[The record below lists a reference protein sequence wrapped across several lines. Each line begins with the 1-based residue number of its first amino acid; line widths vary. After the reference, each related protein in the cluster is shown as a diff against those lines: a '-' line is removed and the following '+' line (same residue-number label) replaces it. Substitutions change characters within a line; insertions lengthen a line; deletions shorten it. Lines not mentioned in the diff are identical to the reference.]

1 MNIKDKVDKKTIQF
15 AKDSRLMSKNDSDP
29 DDIFDDAD
37 VVFQSLSQSSPEG
50 YGRPPIIGPGL
61 NEPPPSN
68 FNNFLNVQGMSGYGH
83 QQPQELRE
91 GKRGEDIL
99 FEGLGKSGVFL
110 KDASLDLLA
119 GVKEM
124 DALDKT
130 RFALFVRRYGVITG
144 CVLGIL
150 CVFLAIPFT
159 RWWWELGCDFFLA
172 TAILFG
178 WSQQMIYLYNDE
190 ADKIVAD
197 LDNEDFVEDF
207 EDDIYESDQQ
217 GYDSEPEIDLFGD
230 DEDDY
235 EEPVY
240 EEKEEVEEV
249 DINKAT
255 LALENES
262 ENKMMTRAYL
272 YEKFTSVLGNQTKGF
287 TTEKTIPED
296 SDDFFAWDAILK
308 QGSESI
314 KGASDDF
321 PDLES
326 AKDKLFYVLLEFTRP
341 KWLSSS
347 NVSKLV
353 EEVISVC
360 SYDPKTNKRNTKI
373 HGHADIV
380 GSFVYMKIYKG
391 ESAMISLKDIMEH
404 DKEFF
409 LNSSHLIP
417 VTLGVDSEGLPYNID
432 LKDMNSLIVSGM
444 PRSGKTW
451 FLLSLFSQMMFF
463 NRPEDLHFYFLDPKD
478 EISDF
483 RDVKSPHVKA
493 FKTSDEDILNQL
505 RKIVKEEGVRR
516 TKILGDAN
524 EVNIWDFKKK
534 NPDVAMPLIYV
545 VIDEV
550 ITLAQRMSKEVKE
563 EFQGLLLELT
573 TRLPALGI
581 RIIMVPHLVKNDIL
595 RKSITDVIPCKISV
609 CGDSEHIASITGDKK
624 FAFPLENIGD
634 MAVKITGESKAM
646 FIHGPV
652 IASTNKEVK
661 QVLTYIDKFW
671 RMQGY
676 GTTLE
681 NNPVKELP
689 VKKTSFTPDDS
700 LVDFFDNDD
709 SDLIT
714 SVDPDEE
721 LSSKDGVN
729 TVVEDDEDDLFGD
742 LLIGLHDDIDTP

>member
-1 MNIKDKVDKKTIQF
+1 MNIKDKVDKKSIKF

-29 DDIFDDAD
+29 DDVFDDAD
-37 VVFQSLSQSSPEG
+37 VVLQNLSHQEG
-50 YGRPPIIGPGL
+50 YGRPPIMGPGL

-68 FNNFLNVQGMSGYGH
+68 FNNLLNAQGMSGYGY

-144 CVLGIL
+144 CILGISSVL
-150 CVFLAIPFT
+150 LAIPFT

-172 TAILFG
+172 TTILFG
-178 WSQQMIYLYNDE
+178 WSQLMVYHYNDE

-197 LDNEDFVEDF
+197 LDNEDF

-235 EEPVY
+235 ED
-240 EEKEEVEEV
+240 EVEEEEVKPQIQSV

-287 TTEKTIPED
+287 TTEKIFPED
-296 SDDFFAWDAILK
+296 SDDFYAWDAVLK

-314 KGASDDF
+314 MGASDDF

-326 AKDKLFYVLLEFTRP
+326 ARDKLFYVLLKFTRP
-341 KWLSSS
+341 KWLNNT

-353 EEVISVC
+353 EEVISFC
-360 SYDPKTNKRNTKI
+360 SYDPETNKRNTKI

-409 LNSSHLIP
+409 LKPSHLIP

-463 NRPEDLHFYFLDPKD
+463 NRPDDLHFYFLDPKD

-493 FKTSDEDILNQL
+493 FKTSDKDILDQL
-505 RKIVKEEGVRR
+505 RDIVKVEGVRR

-534 NPDVAMPLIYV
+534 NPDIAMPLIYV

-609 CGDSEHIASITGDKK
+609 CGDPEHIESVTGDKK

-634 MAVKITGESKAM
+634 MAVKLTGESKAI

-652 IASTNKEVK
+652 IASTNEEVK
-661 QVLTYIDKFW
+661 QVLAYIDKFW
-671 RMQGY
+671 QIQGY

-689 VKKTSFTPDDS
+689 VKKTSFTLDDS

-714 SVDPDEE
+714 SEE
-721 LSSKDGVN
+721 PSPKDGVS

-742 LLIGLHDDIDTP
+742 LLVGIHDDLDTP